1 MVFVWFLFSFV
12 LVVFCFFRVFFFGFF
27 LCLVG
32 PARSSY
38 CWCRLRFFFWQICL
52 AIIAFRA
59 GGFSPYWA
67 VAVQRIDV
75 PLCEQPSFPTS
86 PWYFHFGYRKVIK
99 YRKLCASATVAAIK
113 SGAESR
119 LESSRIESVWAVA
132 WHLTPF

>member
-1 MVFVWFLFSFV
+1 LVFSVFLSLWVSIFFGDFLV
-12 LVVFCFFRVFFFGFF
+12 LVLACLLARLEVAIVGRGF
-27 LCLVG
+27 V
-32 PARSSY
+32 
-38 CWCRLRFFFWQICL
+38 FFWQICL
-52 AIIAFRA
+52 AIITVRA

-86 PWYFHFGYRKVIK
+86 PWYFFVFLSYFGHRKVIK

-119 LESSRIESVWAVA
+119 SRSLGSVWAVA